1 MSIEINSASDL
12 NYDVYKD
19 SVPHFVRMTGPESYD
34 YQFRTYPPLAAF
46 LRQCWVES
54 GNIYSHDAA
63 MLALE
68 GQDLVALSIAFPGS
82 EYYPRY
88 RSLRGVISTL
98 IKRGESSQEEV
109 AERGA
114 RVEHAS
120 YLNAHVPDDVYY
132 LMTLATSE
140 SVRGKG
146 LGRQLLEQRIQIARE
161 GKYRSFH
168 LDVLSNNP
176 AVDFYRSFGFEVAA
190 ELIAPIPFKL
200 GAIPM
205 ELRMKMDLR

>member
-1 MSIEINSASDL
+1 VSIELISASDV

-19 SVPHFVRMTGPESYD
+19 SVPHFIRMTGPESYD
-34 YQFRTYPPLAAF
+34 YQFNTYPPLATF
-46 LRQCWVES
+46 LRQCWVETE
-54 GNIYSHDAA
+54 NIYSHDAA
-63 MLALE
+63 TLALE
-68 GQDLVALSIAFPGS
+68 GPDLVGLSIAFPGS
-82 EYYPRY
+82 AYYPRY

-98 IKRGESSQEEV
+98 IKRGDSSHEEV
-109 AERGA
+109 AERRA
-114 RVEHAS
+114 RVEQAS

-140 SVRGKG
+140 SFRGKG
-146 LGRQLLEQRIQIARE
+146 LGRQLLEAHIQIARE
-161 GKYRSFH
+161 GKYRAFH

-176 AVDFYRSFGFEVAA
+176 AVGFYRSFGFEVAA

-205 ELRMKMDLR
+205 ELRMKIDLR